1 MTRRSFI
8 AAALAI
14 SAPVALAGCRTEEQD
29 RPRELK
35 QGTYLGRKDEALSK
49 DQLKELRERAEQMR

>member
-8 AAALAI
+8 AAALGL
-14 SAPVALAGCRTEEQD
+14 STPVALAGCRTED
-29 RPRELK
+29 DNRPLELK
-35 QGTYLGRKDEALSK
+35 QGTYLGRKDEALTK